1 MAKESNL
8 TIVGPVAEAANATR
22 FFYGSDRYQFG
33 DLRVPQG
40 VGPFPIVIVIHGGFW
55 KAKYSLD
62 LMNPL
67 ADDLTQ
73 YGFASWNIEYRRVS
87 ADGVAGNHGSGWPGT
102 LTDVAQA
109 ADYIGEL
116 ASQYNLDLERV
127 FTLGH
132 SAGGHLAL
140 WLAARSR
147 LPENSALTTTTT
159 PLPIAFAVSQ
169 AGAIDL
175 DLMWQVRQ
183 QNSPVANFLGGTPSE
198 VPERYA
204 LASPARLL
212 PLSVPQLL
220 VHGQADDIVPIQISQ
235 VYLAAAHQAGDT
247 EASLLALPNV
257 DHFDVIDPT
266 TEVWAKTRQ
275 ALQKMS

>member
-1 MAKESNL
+1 
-8 TIVGPVAEAANATR
+8 V
-22 FFYGSDRYQFG
+22 
-33 DLRVPQG
+33 
-40 VGPFPIVIVIHGGFW
+40 VIIIHGGFW

-67 ADDLTQ
+67 ADDLTEH
-73 YGFASWNIEYRRVS
+73 GFASWNIEYRRVS
-87 ADGVAGNHGSGWPGT
+87 ADGIAGNLGSGWPGT

-109 ADYIGEL
+109 ADYLREL
-116 ASQYNLDLERV
+116 ASEYKLDLGCV
-127 FTLGH
+127 ITLGH

-147 LPENSALTTTTT
+147 LPENSPLATIVT
-159 PLPIAFAVSQ
+159 PLHIAFAVSQ
-169 AGAIDL
+169 AGAVDL
-175 DLMWQVRQ
+175 DLMWQVQ
-183 QNSPVANFLGGTPSE
+183 QPNSPVANFLGGTPSE

-212 PLSVPQLL
+212 PLGVPQML
-220 VHGQADDIVPIQISQ
+220 VHGQADDIVPIQVSQ
-235 VYLAAAHQAGDT
+235 AYLAAAHQAGDT
-247 EASLLALPNV
+247 AVSLLELPDV

-275 ALQKMS
+275 ALQEWL